1 MRGRSDDG
9 SCGDLF
15 KDIAFL
21 DNSRNPMLQGFG
33 DFLKKPEEPLGFSY
47 YFRWIPEKP
56 PHGQLYMNL
65 GYQVTD
71 SLRVGV
77 DWRPETGDVSP
88 LINWRVFSEDD
99 SWRPALIVGHS
110 NDDFGNINSD
120 SYYATLSK
128 YVGTYQGVNFSAY
141 AGATHIKELS
151 ETRPVGGIHWRKGAW
166 SGLLMYSGV
175 DEHVSVS
182 RSFGRH
188 TVTFLMFDLKL
199 PGMAYSF
206 SF

>member
-9 SCGDLF
+9 SGGNVF

-21 DNSRNPMLQGFG
+21 DESDHPMLQGLG
-33 DFLKKPEEPLGFSY
+33 DFLKKPQEPLGFSY
-47 YFRWIPEKP
+47 YFRWVPEKS

-65 GYQVTD
+65 SYQFTD
-71 SLRVGV
+71 SLRAGV
-77 DWRPETGDVSP
+77 DWRPRTGDVSP
-88 LINWRVFSEDD
+88 LVNWRVFSEDE
-99 SWRPALIVGHS
+99 SWRPALIVGMS
-110 NDDFGNINSD
+110 NDDFGDINSD
-120 SYYATLSK
+120 SNYATLSK
-128 YVGTYQGVNFSAY
+128 YVGTFNGVDLSLY
-141 AGATHIKELS
+141 GGATHIKELS
-151 ETRPVGGIHWRKGAW
+151 ETRPVGGLHWRKDAW

-175 DEHVSVS
+175 DEHISIS
-182 RSFGRH
+182 RSLGRH